1 MPSAADDVRAAIAAT
16 DRGSIPFREF
26 MNLALY
32 GDHGFYSSGGR
43 AGRRGDFLTSPEV
56 GPLFGTVVAR
66 WIDAQWREQ
75 GSPDRFHIVEVG
87 AGPGTFARSV
97 LAAEPECLAHAE
109 YVAVETSAVQRASHP
124 DGVRSLTEMPE
135 RIDHGVVIANELLDN
150 LPFDLWVFDG
160 GWRLAHVVAQGDG
173 FAEVLVGVPP
183 PACLPAQAPHGARAP
198 VHVVATGWLAD
209 TFDRIDTGSL
219 LAFDYCTALT
229 AEVAHMPWRE
239 WLRTY
244 SAHARGS
251 HYLRDVG
258 LQDITT
264 QVCIDQL
271 AAVREP
277 HAVRTQSQFLKLW
290 GIDDLVAEGRRAW
303 EAAAAAPNLSAMKM
317 RSRVSES
324 EALLDMS
331 GLGAFT
337 VLEWHRK

>member
-1 MPSAADDVRAAIAAT
+1 
-16 DRGSIPFREF
+16 

-75 GSPDRFHIVEVG
+75 GRPEGFRIVEAG
-87 AGPGTFARSV
+87 AGPGTFARSI
-97 LAAEPECLAHAE
+97 LAAGPECLAHAE
-109 YVAVETSAVQRASHP
+109 YVAVETSATQRASHP
-124 DGVRSLTEMPE
+124 DGVESAAEVPE

-160 GWRLAHVVAQGDG
+160 GWRLAHVTTQGDG
-173 FAEVLVGVPP
+173 FAEVLIGEPP
-183 PACLPAQAPHGARAP
+183 PACLPVKVPHGARAP
-198 VHVVATGWLAD
+198 VHVGATEWLTD
-209 TFDRIDTGSL
+209 TFGRIVSGSL
-219 LAFDYCTALT
+219 LAFDYCTAST
-229 AEVAHMPWRE
+229 ADIARMPWRD

-244 SAHARGS
+244 SGHARGA

-264 QVCIDQL
+264 QVCIDQIVS
-271 AAVREP
+271 VREP
-277 HAVRTQSQFLKLW
+277 DAVRSQSQFLKLW
-290 GIDDLVAEGRRAW
+290 GIDDLVDEGRRAW
-303 EAAAAAPNLSAMKM
+303 EAAAAAPNLAAMKM

-337 VLEWHRK
+337 VLEWRGD